1 MRPVFPSYC
10 HNLEELCIFNSLLFG
25 ITFACKNVYSFL
37 YMCFLCIING
47 NVLCYIVILAVIHHL
62 SIIRRVLSLF
72 LPWTLV
78 HFSCDKH
85 FVKFTPTQ
93 TMATDVDNPAAE
105 KFGTSQMQ
113 H

>member
-10 HNLEELCIFNSLLFG
+10 NNLEELCIFNSLLFG
-25 ITFACKNVYSFL
+25 ITFACKNVCSFL
-37 YMCFLCIING
+37 YMCFFVYYKWKC
-47 NVLCYIVILAVIHHL
+47 VILAVIHHL

-78 HFSCDKH
+78 HFSCDKL